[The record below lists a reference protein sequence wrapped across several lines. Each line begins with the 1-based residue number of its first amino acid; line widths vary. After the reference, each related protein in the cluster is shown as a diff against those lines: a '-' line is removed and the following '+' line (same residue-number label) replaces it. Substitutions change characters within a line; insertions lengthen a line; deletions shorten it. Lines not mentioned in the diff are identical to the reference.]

1 MTYNELP
8 MKIELKRIEVCDIL
22 LALTAI
28 STSCDA
34 KKWDKLRDKLH
45 GMLDAFDKENLDKFA
60 ELWEA

>member
-34 KKWDKLRDKLH
+34 KKWDKLHDKI
-45 GMLDAFDKENLDKFA
+45 GAMLDEFDNENLDKFIK
-60 ELWEA
+60 LWEA

>member
-8 MKIELKRIEVCDIL
+8 INIELKRIEGCDIL

-34 KKWDKLRDKLH
+34 KKWDELHDKLY
-45 GMLDAFDKENLDKFA
+45 GMLDAFDKENLDKFV
-60 ELWEA
+60 EF